1 MNDDIIVKD
10 SNGTILSNGDSV
22 TLIKDLKVKGPS
34 VTLKRG
40 QRMLSQRLA
49 SFQQASAFLGRR
61 QRPAKASLQQSK
73 WLSGFVKNSSMCRP
87 AACIAMPIR

>member
-1 MNDDIIVKD
+1 
-10 SNGTILSNGDSV
+10 
-22 TLIKDLKVKGPS
+22 
-34 VTLKRG
+34 
-40 QRMLSQRLA
+40 MLSQRLA